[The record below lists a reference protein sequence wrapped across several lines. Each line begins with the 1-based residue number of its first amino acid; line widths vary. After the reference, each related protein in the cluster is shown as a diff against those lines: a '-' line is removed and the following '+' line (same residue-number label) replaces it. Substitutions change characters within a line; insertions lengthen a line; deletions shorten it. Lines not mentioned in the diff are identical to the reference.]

1 VDGADLRLELARGVC
16 ANGADARL
24 RGSLT
29 FTHPQLGSIFVHL
42 TETAV
47 GLTEPAS
54 HGGSANGSATDAADT
69 TGATDVPSE
78 LRDAFLLGAT
88 ISELQGRI
96 RVACLDP
103 TLGAA
108 PQVDRHAT
116 SIRESF
122 VPYVEADSNLAW
134 TTSAW
139 RVLFDRIVLL
149 HARFFADSTTRNT
162 LYDPG
167 ERMPP
172 YFFPEEEPDYA
183 QVGIAQRPIG
193 RERLADF
200 SLCEATRRGLNC
212 LTLLSIHPDV
222 SLMPEVIRSQQARL
236 LALMPERASG
246 DDGGRDAAISITVQQ
261 VLQFIHAWEGY
272 LRESFYAAGV
282 TARNGNNLT
291 AFEVGLSLAWLSWG
305 ISVQVLSRRAG
316 ETPEAR
322 LQHLREVWRE
332 AFADSGISRLQHQIT
347 IVGTALDAATA
358 AAPGASAT
366 ESQAATQ
373 AVKRSLDYWLRA
385 VKLLLKEEAQGNPDH
400 DGGIGPLSEDDWE
413 RLRQALITQTGIW
426 QALVLGQQQL
436 RAYNAEGVAQRIM
449 QDLAVKFQQ
458 LAARRGLFG
467 AAEQVTETLVE
478 QTKIAAGQVSAVA
491 STAQAAIAAQIQ
503 QGLRTLV
510 RSLWPVLVVLLVITA
525 VGVVVLFQRA
535 MTGQVGNL
543 LVDLATPLLG
553 AASAIGLLFARDRI
567 ATTPPQVVPPV
578 AQVAGASAARDSAV
592 PVGAVA
598 PEDRSLGGQLRAL
611 AGQVGGEVV
620 EAFSRGFEQVQKD
633 LAALGYSVGVSYP
646 LVEYFVLHEDWEGFK
661 AEIDFLDKVVWVKT
675 ARHADI
681 MRVASAAFGPIGV
694 FALAAAES
702 TESDTADASTRAGT
716 EAPQPH

>member
-1 VDGADLRLELARGVC
+1 
-16 ANGADARL
+16 
-24 RGSLT
+24 
-29 FTHPQLGSIFVHL
+29 VHL
-42 TETAV
+42 TDTVTGTSET
-47 GLTEPAS
+47 LS
-54 HGGSANGSATDAADT
+54 HGPSVNGSATDDAAS
-69 TGATDVPSE
+69 AVAAE

-108 PQVDRHAT
+108 PIAEPHASST
-116 SIRESF
+116 RESF

-139 RVLFDRIVLL
+139 RVLFDRLVLL

-183 QVGIAQRPIG
+183 QVGIAQRPVG

-222 SLMPEVIRSQQARL
+222 SLMPDVIRRQQARL

-246 DDGGRDAAISITVQQ
+246 DDGDDGTRDAAISITVQQ

-282 TARNGNNLT
+282 TARNGNNLI
-291 AFEVGLSLAWLSWG
+291 AFEAGLSLAWLSWG
-305 ISVQVLSRRAG
+305 ISVQVLSRRAD
-316 ETPEAR
+316 ETSEAR
-322 LQHLREVWRE
+322 QQRIREVWRE

-347 IVGTALDAATA
+347 IVGTALDVATA
-358 AAPGASAT
+358 PASGASVA
-366 ESQAATQ
+366 ESSKSQAATQ

-385 VKLLLKEEAQGNPDH
+385 VQLLLKEDQRATAAD

-413 RLRQALITQTGIW
+413 RLREALITQTGIW

-436 RAYNAEGVAQRIM
+436 TAYNAEGVAQRIM
-449 QDLAVKFQQ
+449 QDLAVKFQH

-491 STAQAAIAAQIQ
+491 TTAQAAIAAQIQ
-503 QGLRTLV
+503 LGLRTLV
-510 RSLWPVLVVLLVITA
+510 RSLWPVLIVLLLITA
-525 VGVVVLFQRA
+525 VGIVVVVQRA
-535 MTGQVGNL
+535 TTGQVGNL
-543 LVDLATPLLG
+543 LTDLMTPLLG

-567 ATTPPQVVPPV
+567 ASSPPQPVPPATPVAATTPV
-578 AQVAGASAARDSAV
+578 AASAAAL
-592 PVGAVA
+592 
-598 PEDRSLGGQLRAL
+598 EDRSLTGQIRAL
-611 AGQVGGEVV
+611 AGQVSGEVV

-633 LAALGYSVGVSYP
+633 LAALSYSVGVSYP
-646 LVEYFVLHEDWEGFK
+646 LVEYFVLNEEWAGFK
-661 AEIDFLDKVVWVKT
+661 AEMDFLDKVVWVRT

-694 FALAAAES
+694 FALAAES
-702 TESDTADASTRAGT
+702 TESDTASSTALST
-716 EAPQPH
+716 